1 MQILSTDEARLQC
14 EKMMKA
20 TPSGRIFSAFFTMP
34 AARWI
39 LENSP
44 KNLKLVVRGRASD
57 FVCGAADLDAINLIM
72 SEGHSVFFNLNL
84 HAKVYHFGSEIL
96 LGSSNLTT
104 NGLNLMHQGGNIELN
119 SVVPATPSNVTLL
132 DRIVNSSYEV
142 DAAVFQKLDTFL
154 ESIKDKEPT
163 QETSWPDETFNE
175 LTETNL
181 WISEL
186 PNFHFQDAVS
196 EDYYVW
202 GEISR
207 LARSGNIDAA
217 KNILKQTLA
226 YKWLEPIVSKSG
238 NRGINFGKVS
248 NLLHDAIND
257 DPTPRRLEIK
267 EYQENLY
274 SFVEAI
280 DDNIEVF
287 RPNISQILRI
297 KG

>member
-20 TPSGRIFSAFFTMP
+20 MPTGRIFSAFFTMP
-34 AARWI
+34 AAKWI

-72 SEGHSVFFNLNL
+72 SEGHSVFFNLDL
-84 HAKVYHFGSEIL
+84 HAKVYHFGEEIL

-119 SVVPATPSNVTLL
+119 SVLPATPSNVTLL
-132 DRIVNSSYEV
+132 DRIINSSFHV
-142 DAAVFQKLDTFL
+142 DAVVFEKLKTFI
-154 ESIKDKEPT
+154 EGIKDQAVT
-163 QETSWPDETFNE
+163 QEASWPEQTFNE
-175 LTETNL
+175 PGKINL

-186 PNFHFQDAVS
+186 PNFHFQDSIS

-202 GEISR
+202 GEIAR
-207 LARSGNIDAA
+207 LAQCGNIDSAQ
-217 KNILKQTLA
+217 NILKQTLA
-226 YKWLEPIVSKSG
+226 YRWLIPIVSESG
-238 NRGINFGKVS
+238 NRGVNFGKVTS
-248 NLLHDAIND
+248 LLHEAIND
-257 DPTPRRLEIK
+257 DPTPRRREIK
-267 EYQENLY
+267 DYQENLY
-274 SFVEAI
+274 SFVHAI
-280 DDNIEVF
+280 DDKIEVF

-297 KG
+297 K

>member
-1 MQILSTDEARLQC
+1 MH
-14 EKMMKA
+14 
-20 TPSGRIFSAFFTMP
+20 
-34 AARWI
+34 
-39 LENSP
+39 
-44 KNLKLVVRGRASD
+44 AS
-57 FVCGAADLDAINLIM
+57 
-72 SEGHSVFFNLNL
+72 
-84 HAKVYHFGSEIL
+84 
-96 LGSSNLTT
+96 
-104 NGLNLMHQGGNIELN
+104 
-119 SVVPATPSNVTLL
+119 
-132 DRIVNSSYEV
+132 
-142 DAAVFQKLDTFL
+142 KLDTSFYPY
-154 ESIKDKEPT
+154 I
-163 QETSWPDETFNE
+163 
-175 LTETNL
+175 
-181 WISEL
+181 L
-186 PNFHFQDAVS
+186 PHFTKFQNDVS

-248 NLLHDAIND
+248 PLLHDAIKD

-274 SFVEAI
+274 SFAEAI

-297 KG
+297 KE